1 MLHAADVGQPQRGPL
16 DVLGDRGGPLLVG
29 DGGRRRRV
37 RPRDVGDLVLG
48 PPPVERRL
56 DGPRDE
62 RGQPLQHGHRAGVAG
77 RGRERLRAVRQR
89 LGQPVPPGQQL
100 RDVQPQRHVTGGG
113 VDGREQAVEEG
124 VVGHAASMATP
135 PGAPP
140 GADPA
145 TVPQVAVPER
155 VHAFCR
161 RYGLRVP
168 VLEAPMAG
176 ACPPALAAA
185 VAGAGGMGAAG
196 VVSDPPERIAAW
208 AAEFRAAS
216 EGPFQ
221 LNLWVPDPP
230 ADDPGPIAA
239 AADFLGRF
247 GDPGDPGPAAPVF
260 AEQCAALLAA
270 RPAVASSIM
279 GLFEPAFVARLH
291 DAGIAWFACA
301 TTLDDALAAQEAGA
315 DAVVA
320 QGLEAGGHRGT
331 FDPAAAEGTAVGLV
345 ALLPRL
351 ADHLRVP
358 VIAAGGIADGRGV
371 AAAIA
376 LGASA
381 VQVGTALLRTPEA
394 AIAPEWAASLDGLAP
409 EATVPTRAYTG
420 RLARAAP
427 TPYVRAWAGPGAPHP
442 APYPHQRALVARW
455 RRGGAGG
462 VDRVNHWAGQGAALA
477 STDPAGVI
485 VERMWR
491 DAREILG

>member
-1 MLHAADVGQPQRGPL
+1 MQG
-16 DVLGDRGGPLLVG
+16 
-29 DGGRRRRV
+29 
-37 RPRDVGDLVLG
+37 
-48 PPPVERRL
+48 
-56 DGPRDE
+56 
-62 RGQPLQHGHRAGVAG
+62 
-77 RGRERLRAVRQR
+77 
-89 LGQPVPPGQQL
+89 
-100 RDVQPQRHVTGGG
+100 
-113 VDGREQAVEEG
+113 
-124 VVGHAASMATP
+124 
-135 PGAPP
+135 
-140 GADPA
+140 
-145 TVPQVAVPER
+145 VAVPER

-185 VAGAGGMGAAG
+185 VAEAGGMGAAG
-196 VVSDPPERIAAW
+196 VVADTPERIASW
-208 AAEFRAAS
+208 AAEFRDLS
-216 EGPFQ
+216 GGPFQ

-230 ADDPGPIAA
+230 DDDSRRIAD

-247 GDPGDPGPAAPVF
+247 GVPGDAGPDAPVY
-260 AEQCAALLAA
+260 AEQCAELLAA

-279 GLFEPAFVARLH
+279 GLFDPGFVTQLH

-301 TTLDDALAAQEAGA
+301 TTLDDALAAEEAGA

-320 QGLEAGGHRGT
+320 QGVEAGGHRGT
-331 FDPAAAEGTAVGLV
+331 FDPAAAEGTAVGLF

-358 VIAAGGIADGRGV
+358 VVAAGGIADGRGV

-394 AIAPEWAASLDGLAP
+394 GIAPEWAAALDGLAP

-427 TPYVRAWAGPGAPHP
+427 TPYVTAWAGPDAPRP

-455 RRGGAGG
+455 RRGGADG
-462 VDRVNHWAGQGAALA
+462 VDRVNHWAGQSAALA
-477 STDPAGVI
+477 STDPAGAV
-485 VERMWR
+485 VGRMWR